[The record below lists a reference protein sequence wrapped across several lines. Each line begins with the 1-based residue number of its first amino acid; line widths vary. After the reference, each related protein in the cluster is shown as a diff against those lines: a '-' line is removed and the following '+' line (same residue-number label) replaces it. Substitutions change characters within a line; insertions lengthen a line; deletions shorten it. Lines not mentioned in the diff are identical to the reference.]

1 MRKFE
6 ITVYTNERCLEYDD
20 GDGKLKGVI
29 SIKRELKDNSTAQF
43 LLDTLC
49 EALNSIERAK
59 QPSTICQHHKR
70 HEQCVWGLR
79 GCCKDSPCE
88 INYNLRKK

>member
-1 MRKFE
+1 MKKMTLDE
-6 ITVYTNERCLEYDD
+6 AVAIADEHIDH
-20 GDGKLKGVI
+20 GGVEVV
-29 SIKRELKDNSTAQF
+29 KALQF
-43 LLDTLC
+43 LRTYVKTEKL
-49 EALNSIERAK
+49 II
-59 QPSTICQHHKR
+59 ICQHHKR